1 MKKQIVEDER
11 VLAQKRK
18 IGNDIYHLLTYGLL
32 VAILIQEY
40 IFNAPFSQYAV
51 ETVLFVASVFYYLIC
66 NLKIGNSLFPSSRYG
81 HKKIL
86 VTSLVCGLIIL
97 VINTVLNYAK
107 FEQVFFSE
115 DIGDNVLV
123 SFITFISGAFATF
136 IVLEL
141 LYLVNKKKQERI
153 ESLFSDEEDIKG

>member
-1 MKKQIVEDER
+1 MNKQIVEDER

-18 IGNDIYHLLTYGLL
+18 IGNDIYHLLTFGLL

-51 ETVLFVASVFYYLIC
+51 ETVLFVVSIFYYLIC
-66 NLKIGNSLFPSSRYG
+66 NLKIGNNLFPSSGYG

-97 VINTVLNYAK
+97 VINTVLNYAT

-115 DIGDNVLV
+115 DIGGNILV
-123 SFITFISGAFATF
+123 SFITFISGTLVTF

-141 LYLVNKKKQERI
+141 IYLVNKKKQEQI